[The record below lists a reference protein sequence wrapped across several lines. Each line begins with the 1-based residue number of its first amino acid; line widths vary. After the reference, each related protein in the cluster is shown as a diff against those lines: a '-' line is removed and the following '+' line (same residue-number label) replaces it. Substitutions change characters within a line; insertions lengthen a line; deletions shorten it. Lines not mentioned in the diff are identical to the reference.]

1 MKRFAAHLYTLLFH
15 LGGFGALGLGILD
28 SSFLVMPLAND
39 ILIVGLTARRHIML
53 PYYAFMASAGSVLGC
68 ALTDAISRKGG
79 EEGLGKH
86 VSARRLEYVKKK
98 VKKSAAWALAVAS
111 LMPPPFPFT
120 PFVAAA
126 AALQYPRQ
134 KLLTVIGISRFI
146 RFSAVGLLA
155 VFFGTRILELAKSPV
170 VQGGILAI
178 IALSVGASTVSV
190 YSWVKRSRGS
200 SGAST
205 LKDRAA

>member
-1 MKRFAAHLYTLLFH
+1 
-15 LGGFGALGLGILD
+15 
-28 SSFLVMPLAND
+28 
-39 ILIVGLTARRHIML
+39 
-53 PYYAFMASAGSVLGC
+53 
-68 ALTDAISRKGG
+68 
-79 EEGLGKH
+79 
-86 VSARRLEYVKKK
+86 VKKK

-146 RFSAVGLLA
+146 RFSTVGLLA

-178 IALSVGASTVSV
+178 IALSVGASAVSI
-190 YSWVKRSRGS
+190 YGWVRRSRGS
-200 SGAST
+200 TGASAR
-205 LKDRAA
+205 KDRAA